1 MTNNHEFID
10 DLKQQF
16 KNSVCESIE
25 VIQQGINRFVVGTP
39 FAFEDGDSY
48 VIVMVKKRNSWAL
61 TDEGHTLMHLSYWIE
76 DIDDLASGNRNDI
89 LIAVLA
95 SHSMNLTET
104 GEIEI
109 EISKNDYG
117 NALFTFIQGITN
129 IMDLTYLSRERV
141 KSTFLED
148 FYKFMKENIP
158 REHLLVNWN
167 EPEID
172 RDSKYVVP
180 YYISG
185 SREPILVFP
194 IDNENRVKDANIT
207 LLYFQTRK
215 FRNHSVVVF
224 ENMGELSKDPVS
236 RLIDVGEKPF
246 SNFES
251 NRENIKEHLLR
262 NL

>member
-1 MTNNHEFID
+1 MVDNQEFIN
-10 DLKQQF
+10 DLRKQF
-16 KNSVCESIE
+16 KDSVCDSIE
-25 VIQQGINRFVVGTP
+25 VIQQGINRFVVETP

-48 VIVMVKKRNSWAL
+48 VIVMIKKRNSWVL
-61 TDEGHTLMHLSYWIE
+61 TDEGHTLMHLSYWME

-89 LIAVLA
+89 LLGVLA

-109 EISKNDYG
+109 EILENDYG

-129 IMDLTYLSRERV
+129 IMDLTFLSRERV

-148 FYKFMKENIP
+148 FYKFMIGNIP
-158 REHLLVNWN
+158 RERLIVNWN

-185 SREPILVFP
+185 LREPTLVFP

-215 FRNHSVVVF
+215 FKNHSVVVF
-224 ENMGELSKDPVS
+224 EDMGELSKDPVA

-251 NRENIKEHLLR
+251 NKENIKEHLLR
-262 NL
+262 DL